1 MSNRKTPKAAA
12 RGLTLTEGR
21 QLALVRSRP
30 DLPKIMALRLRLLD
44 RLESDFD
51 WIYEQLKEG
60 IREATKDTEPRT
72 RLIIRL
78 LDSLL
83 PAQREIV
90 QQPDQAAAPT
100 GGTTIKIY
108 NVNRGTEQARQE
120 AIEVKTERQRVANRA
135 A

>member
-1 MSNRKTPKAAA
+1 
-12 RGLTLTEGR
+12 
-21 QLALVRSRP
+21 
-30 DLPKIMALRLRLLD
+30 MALRLRLLD